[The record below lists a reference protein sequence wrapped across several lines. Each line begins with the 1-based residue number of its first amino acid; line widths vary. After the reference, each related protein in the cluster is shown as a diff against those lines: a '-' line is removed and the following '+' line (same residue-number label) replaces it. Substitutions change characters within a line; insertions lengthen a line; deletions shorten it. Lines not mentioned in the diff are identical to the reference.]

1 MGEPHV
7 CARDDAFS
15 SGEVGGGSNVG
26 GGSEVRQQGQASL
39 PRVQRPEQRR
49 DESRPRVQPAR
60 TDDDDDD
67 DDRSGLVESPHSI
80 AVRVAREDGKR
91 AVQRRRIDR
100 VGVPRSIA
108 VVVVR
113 GRRCDAK
120 EPVGASRRRDG
131 LQRRSIQ
138 SGQGT
143 IARGEEAGV
152 CGIATPVGRSR
163 EERQRRTHRA
173 DRVPRRRVH
182 SRRGAR
188 GRSPRT
194 QATGTHR
201 QGLLGRFEVEI
212 PGVEQGAAQERDT
225 PAGTGGRTQAEGRQ
239 DAVAEARGDTG
250 AEAHTRAVQ
259 GEDREAGD
267 ERPAVVGARNE
278 GLVGEQ
284 VRQVAGAIARQ
295 VPAEG
300 GRVRGCVQVQV
311 AEGEGGLDAR
321 AQAQVTAQAAGT
333 IRALASTVTSVQR
346 IPFFCI

>member
-1 MGEPHV
+1 VGEPHV
-7 CARDDAFS
+7 RARNDAFS
-15 SGEVGGGSNVG
+15 SGDGSEVG

-67 DDRSGLVESPHSI
+67 DRSGLVAGCAI

-100 VGVPRSIA
+100 VGVPKSIA

-143 IARGEEAGV
+143 IARGEEASV
-152 CGIATPVGRSR
+152 CGIARPVGRSR
-163 EERQRRTHRA
+163 EERQRRTNRA
-173 DRVPRRRVH
+173 DRVPRRRIH

-225 PAGTGGRTQAEGRQ
+225 PAGTGGRTQAEGR
-239 DAVAEARGDTG
+239 
-250 AEAHTRAVQ
+250 
-259 GEDREAGD
+259 
-267 ERPAVVGARNE
+267 
-278 GLVGEQ
+278 
-284 VRQVAGAIARQ
+284 
-295 VPAEG
+295 
-300 GRVRGCVQVQV
+300 
-311 AEGEGGLDAR
+311 
-321 AQAQVTAQAAGT
+321 
-333 IRALASTVTSVQR
+333 
-346 IPFFCI
+346 

>member
-1 MGEPHV
+1 MGEPH
-7 CARDDAFS
+7 ARARNDAFS
-15 SGEVGGGSNVG
+15 SGDGSEVGGGSNVG

-39 PRVQRPEQRR
+39 PRVQRPKQRR
-49 DESRPRVQPAR
+49 DEHRPRVPPAR
-60 TDDDDDD
+60 TDDDAS
-67 DDRSGLVESPHSI
+67 SGLVAHGCAI
-80 AVRVAREDGKR
+80 AVGVAGADGKR

-100 VGVPRSIA
+100 VRGVPKSIA

-143 IARGEEAGV
+143 IARGEEASV
-152 CGIATPVGRSR
+152 CGIARPVGRSR
-163 EERQRRTHRA
+163 EERQRRTNRA

-225 PAGTGGRTQAEGRQ
+225 PAGTGGRTQAEGR
-239 DAVAEARGDTG
+239 
-250 AEAHTRAVQ
+250 
-259 GEDREAGD
+259 
-267 ERPAVVGARNE
+267 
-278 GLVGEQ
+278 
-284 VRQVAGAIARQ
+284 
-295 VPAEG
+295 
-300 GRVRGCVQVQV
+300 
-311 AEGEGGLDAR
+311 
-321 AQAQVTAQAAGT
+321 
-333 IRALASTVTSVQR
+333 
-346 IPFFCI
+346 